1 MRCAATV
8 IKVVSSVV
16 AAIMPSVA
24 TDLADKLRSSAT
36 EAEPVSAQVAGPDVV
51 EEAFKAVVVVVVAY
65 RVEGAVDAGESRFEG
80 DD

>member
-51 EEAFKAVVVVVVAY
+51 EEAFKAVVVVVAF

>member
-1 MRCAATV
+1 
-8 IKVVSSVV
+8 
-16 AAIMPSVA
+16 MPSVA

-51 EEAFKAVVVVVVAY
+51 EEAFKAVVVVAF
-65 RVEGAVDAGESRFEG
+65 RAEGAVDAGESRFKG

>member
-51 EEAFKAVVVVVVAY
+51 EEAFKAVVVAF
-65 RVEGAVDAGESRFEG
+65 RAEGAVDAGESRFKG

>member
-1 MRCAATV
+1 M
-8 IKVVSSVV
+8 SSVV

-36 EAEPVSAQVAGPDVV
+36 EGETVSAQVAGPDVA
-51 EEAFKAVVVVVVAY
+51 EEAFKAVVVAF
-65 RVEGAVDAGESRFEG
+65 RAEGAVDAGESRFKG

>member
-1 MRCAATV
+1 M
-8 IKVVSSVV
+8 SSVV

-51 EEAFKAVVVVVVAY
+51 EEAFKAVVVVVVVAF